1 LAWDVTSIKE
11 VLSRF
16 NLIIAQSVE
25 DQQNFNQLTNKE
37 VLVYKNLKFNQ
48 QIASISKLEKTLLL
62 NQLGLNNKKIISLIS
77 SRHGEE
83 DLFLDAMKNFL
94 NHKDYALII
103 VPRHPQRF
111 QEVKNII
118 QKKGYSFNAMSSRL
132 KRKTSVPIVIGDT
145 MGEVYKYIG
154 LSDLVFIGGSFK
166 DYGSHSPI
174 ESILLKKPVIVGP
187 SIFNFKS
194 IINSG
199 LKDKVF
205 VQIKPEQI
213 SETIKKFFEEKY
225 NSEFK
230 ANINVFLKENQ
241 KDEDKLIKLISKY
254 F

>member
-1 LAWDVTSIKE
+1 
-11 VLSRF
+11 
-16 NLIIAQSVE
+16 
-25 DQQNFNQLTNKE
+25 
-37 VLVYKNLKFNQ
+37 
-48 QIASISKLEKTLLL
+48 
-62 NQLGLNNKKIISLIS
+62 
-77 SRHGEE
+77 
-83 DLFLDAMKNFL
+83 
-94 NHKDYALII
+94 
-103 VPRHPQRF
+103 
-111 QEVKNII
+111 
-118 QKKGYSFNAMSSRL
+118 
-132 KRKTSVPIVIGDT
+132 
-145 MGEVYKYIG
+145 
-154 LSDLVFIGGSFK
+154 K

-230 ANINVFLKENQ
+230 ATVNIFLKENQ